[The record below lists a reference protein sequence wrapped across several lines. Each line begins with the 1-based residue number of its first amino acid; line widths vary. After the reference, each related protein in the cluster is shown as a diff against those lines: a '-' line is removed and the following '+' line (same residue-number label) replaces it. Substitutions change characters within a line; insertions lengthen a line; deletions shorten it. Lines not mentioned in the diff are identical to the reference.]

1 MHVFTSKIN
10 FLMKGDYCFVIH
22 CYNEEQNLNLLI
34 TELQKVKSFDQDIN
48 FILVDNGSLDNTR
61 ELIYEKIVDVDFISI
76 CEIDNNQGMGF
87 GIISGLNKAIADN
100 YKFIGWT
107 HADLQIPFD
116 SILKIKSIMEENI
129 EKYENIYIRGKRKN
143 RDSVISVFFT
153 IMMAIYTSI
162 AKKGL
167 YWDITGLPAL
177 GNASLISKV
186 IINSPN
192 GFAFDVHTFINAK
205 REKAKIIRFN
215 VYFKEREFGESS
227 WNHGFLSK
235 IKMSVYYFKEILKI

>member
-1 MHVFTSKIN
+1 MF
-10 FLMKGDYCFVIH
+10 
-22 CYNEEQNLNLLI
+22 
-34 TELQKVKSFDQDIN
+34 
-48 FILVDNGSLDNTR
+48 
-61 ELIYEKIVDVDFISI
+61 
-76 CEIDNNQGMGF
+76 
-87 GIISGLNKAIADN
+87 
-100 YKFIGWT
+100 
-107 HADLQIPFD
+107 
-116 SILKIKSIMEENI
+116 

-162 AKKGL
+162 AKKCL

-186 IINSPN
+186 IVNSPN